1 MSLPSFPAP
10 AGYIVVPGTIVALG
24 VSDSVMLA
32 LDQNGYEDR
41 SLLKRL
47 EPYYLFSE
55 WKRNY
60 PGCSGRGN
68 VKLNHYE
75 LNAKVAGIFK
85 EYRSFLETGYDLVFY
100 QQKETVLIAVFHEY
114 CYYIEENHKKEF
126 ADLIEQYGGGDCFGD
141 IQPEIPDFEAL
152 ETS

>member
-1 MSLPSFPAP
+1 MNEQLLHD
-10 AGYIVVPGTIVALG
+10 ALLERLRTC
-24 VSDSVMLA
+24 SDSVMLA

-60 PGCSGRGN
+60 PGCSGQGN

-100 QQKETVLIAVFHEY
+100 QQKETVLIAAFHEY

-126 ADLIEQYGGGDCFGD
+126 ADLIEQYGGGDRFGD

-152 ETS
+152 ETI